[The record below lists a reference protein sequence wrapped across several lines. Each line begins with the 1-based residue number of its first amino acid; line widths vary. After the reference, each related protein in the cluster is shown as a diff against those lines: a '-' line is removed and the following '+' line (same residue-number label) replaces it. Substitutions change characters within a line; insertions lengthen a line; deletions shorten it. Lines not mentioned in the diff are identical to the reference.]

1 MLTMSQ
7 INNIIDVSIKNDKNT
22 KGIYTMINQF
32 FDTNNIFEKESIIL
46 TLIYLKRYKKNTN
59 NINKNNI
66 KDLIETC
73 LILSN
78 KFICDFQISG
88 SGPLENHV
96 LDKINWNL
104 YVCND
109 EYENVKKLT
118 MLNSECI
125 LSY

>member
-32 FDTNNIFEKESIIL
+32 FDINNIFEKESIIL

>member
-1 MLTMSQ
+1 MLTMPQ

-32 FDTNNIFEKESIIL
+32 FDINNIFEKDSIIL
-46 TLIYLKRYKKNTN
+46 TLIYLKRYKQNTN

-96 LDKINWNL
+96 LDKINWKL
-104 YVCND
+104 YVDND
-109 EYENVKKLT
+109 EYENVKKIT

>member
-125 LSY
+125 ISY

>member
-1 MLTMSQ
+1 MLTMPQ

-32 FDTNNIFEKESIIL
+32 FDINNIFEKESIIL

>member
-1 MLTMSQ
+1 MLTMPQ

-104 YVCND
+104 YVYND

>member
-1 MLTMSQ
+1 MLTMPQ

-32 FDTNNIFEKESIIL
+32 FDINNIFEKDSIIL
-46 TLIYLKRYKKNTN
+46 TLIYLKRYKQNTN

-88 SGPLENHV
+88 CGPLENHV
-96 LDKINWNL
+96 LDKINWKL
-104 YVCND
+104 YVDND
-109 EYENVKKLT
+109 EYENVKKIT